1 MKNNQNKVISIRLVD
16 IIGILILISFI
27 VVAINKSKS
36 SKEILEISKLEEN
49 NQIAARNVDIS
60 SARHSDTER
69 DNSDKENEEVVE
81 NNITE
86 NELENSNAVSD
97 DQIDK
102 KEQED
107 STEKNGETEQEG
119 QTNQTE
125 EVKKENLNE
134 HLEIENQEEK
144 QENNVESNQKE
155 EIKYISLEEVTIS
168 EKMDLTICTGLSKD
182 DFIKL
187 ISGVKQD
194 SSKFFYDN
202 AGIIYDLCQK
212 YSINEIFFCGII
224 SAESGWNIAS
234 NHRST
239 YNYISLMVNG
249 KLKKFSSVE
258 DGLEQAAKTL
268 HNNYLTPGGR
278 FYYGK
283 TLSAVKT
290 KFCPSSSTWTSLVYG
305 RMKQIV
311 NSK

>member
-1 MKNNQNKVISIRLVD
+1 MKKNQNKVISIRLVD

-27 VVAINKSKS
+27 VFAINKSRN
-36 SKEILEISKLEEN
+36 SKEILEISNLGEN
-49 NQIAARNVDIS
+49 NQIAARNIDIS

-69 DNSDKENEEVVE
+69 DNSNKENEEVVE
-81 NNITE
+81 NTIGG
-86 NELENSNAVSD
+86 NELENSNATSD
-97 DQIDK
+97 EQTDK
-102 KEQED
+102 KEQEVL
-107 STEKNGETEQEG
+107 TEKNGETEQDEKN
-119 QTNQTE
+119 NQTE

-134 HLEIENQEEK
+134 HLEIENQEQ
-144 QENNVESNQKE
+144 QENNFESNQE

-202 AGIIYDLCQK
+202 AEIIYDLCQK
-212 YSINEIFFCGII
+212 YTINEIFFCGII

-305 RMKQIV
+305 RMRQIV

>member
-107 STEKNGETEQEG
+107 STEKKWRDRTRW
-119 QTNQTE
+119 TNQSDRRS
-125 EVKKENLNE
+125 KKR
-134 HLEIENQEEK
+134 
-144 QENNVESNQKE
+144 
-155 EIKYISLEEVTIS
+155 
-168 EKMDLTICTGLSKD
+168 
-182 DFIKL
+182 
-187 ISGVKQD
+187 
-194 SSKFFYDN
+194 KF
-202 AGIIYDLCQK
+202 K
-212 YSINEIFFCGII
+212 
-224 SAESGWNIAS
+224 
-234 NHRST
+234 
-239 YNYISLMVNG
+239 
-249 KLKKFSSVE
+249 
-258 DGLEQAAKTL
+258 
-268 HNNYLTPGGR
+268 
-278 FYYGK
+278 
-283 TLSAVKT
+283 
-290 KFCPSSSTWTSLVYG
+290 
-305 RMKQIV
+305 
-311 NSK
+311 